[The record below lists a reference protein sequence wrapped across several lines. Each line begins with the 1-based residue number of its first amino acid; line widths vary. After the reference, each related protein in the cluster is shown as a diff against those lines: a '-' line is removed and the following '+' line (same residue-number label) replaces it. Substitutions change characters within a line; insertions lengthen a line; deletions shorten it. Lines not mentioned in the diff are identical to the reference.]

1 MSQYVRHVFVC
12 THGEYC
18 PFDGSGEIHR
28 LLKEGVATSGLKVTI
43 RVNRSGC
50 FSQCGNGPM
59 VVVYPDNVWYGG
71 VTPEKA
77 RRILQEHIL
86 GGRPAEDL
94 MYYPP
99 GPGPNKNGT
108 RMAEINAAR
117 AAAKTGQPEEG

>member
-1 MSQYVRHVFVC
+1 MGQYVRHVFVC
-12 THGEYC
+12 THGEFC

-28 LLKEGVATSGLKVTI
+28 LLKEGVARSGLKVAI

-50 FSQCGNGPM
+50 FNQCGNGPM
-59 VVVYPDNVWYGG
+59 VVVYPENVWYGG

-77 RRILQEHIL
+77 RRILEEHIL

-94 MYYPP
+94 RYHPP
-99 GPGPNKNGT
+99 GPGANKNGS

-117 AAAKTGQPEEG
+117 IALKNDRPGGE